1 MQKITCWLLFLALL
15 LGTMPVWAQEAPE
28 LPDPGPSLSAQGEM
42 LKEDVLFN
50 DASCDVYGYSF
61 YRGDLSFSFVLMA
74 YEWKL
79 KGLDFSWE
87 KLSSSYTDE
96 HLSVSEWYVI
106 SKSGLSAH
114 LHLTGN
120 LLGQSCAVTLYVPE
134 GMGFCLESKQADSPS
149 FYNDAFSSG
158 YSTGTSSFYNDA
170 FSGGY
175 STGTSS
181 FYNDAFSGGNS
192 TGTSSFYN
200 DVYDGFDEPWTGSYG
215 SDGETIC
222 GFCYGSTSCP
232 ECYGSGRFRNP
243 YTGSY
248 LECSCGDGKCPV
260 CDGEGVW

>member
-79 KGLDFSWE
+79 KGLDFAWE

-134 GMGFCLESKQADSPS
+134 GMGFCLERRQADSP
-149 FYNDAFSSG
+149 
-158 YSTGTSSFYNDA
+158 
-170 FSGGY
+170 
-175 STGTSS
+175 S

-222 GFCYGSTSCP
+222 SFCYGSTSCP

-248 LECSCGDGKCPV
+248 LECSCGDGKCPL